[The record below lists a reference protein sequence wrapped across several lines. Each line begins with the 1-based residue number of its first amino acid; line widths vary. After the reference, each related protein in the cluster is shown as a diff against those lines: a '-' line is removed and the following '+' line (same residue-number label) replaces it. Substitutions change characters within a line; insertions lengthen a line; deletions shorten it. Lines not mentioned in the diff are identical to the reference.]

1 MPTKMAVSIKQD
13 DADKILIHREC
24 AVIVS
29 YQYYYLSTGKLGEVS
44 RARTM
49 IPILKWMNRGPEWLI
64 DMLKVAQ
71 DKQPS

>member
-49 IPILKWMNRGPEWLI
+49 IPILK
-64 DMLKVAQ
+64 
-71 DKQPS
+71 